1 MASDLWGSLLRESS
15 KRFRYPDSVCI
26 LLGDS
31 ECGKTKLVEKLC
43 STTNGKNNINASSSS
58 SSSTN
63 DDGISKEIM
72 SYNYFEIDEA
82 LANSEVPSKV
92 GIWSIGD
99 KCFHGALETIIRPN
113 KSKTDRVRCHFI
125 YQHYIYIHQLITV

>member
-15 KRFRYPDSVCI
+15 KRFRYPDSVCV

-43 STTNGKNNINASSSS
+43 STNANGKNNNNNASSSS
-58 SSSTN
+58 SE
-63 DDGISKEIM
+63 GISKEIM
-72 SYNYFEIDEA
+72 SYNYFEIDET

-92 GIWSIGD
+92 GIWSVGD
-99 KCFHGALETIIRPN
+99 KCFHGALETIIRPT
-113 KSKTDRVRCHFI
+113 KSKIERVR
-125 YQHYIYIHQLITV
+125 LIIVILY